1 MTCLEN
7 FPNDLEPTIACG
19 TEIIEFG
26 PVTAL
31 LTIIIGGPLVSY
43 VLRVVRG
50 LMSKYDYVDSGVEN
64 FLYRIISTALWLYI
78 FLVAVCILNL
88 GKSTCFTS
96 MFISCLCL

>member
-43 VLRVVRG
+43 VLRIVRR

-64 FLYRIISTALWLYI
+64 FLYRIISTALWLYV
-78 FLVAVCILNL
+78 FLVACLL
-88 GKSTCFTS
+88 YTS
-96 MFISCLCL
+96 PSPRD